1 MRFRC
6 EGGEYDTDQLTAYP
20 TKNRAM
26 PFIYISPD
34 FAHVFVQM
42 MDSVHGVT
50 IRSADPEEIRRLA
63 NAYHLPDLLR
73 ALPGTPKSI
82 AGDELDPPPHEPS

>member
-6 EGGEYDTDQLTAYP
+6 DGGEYDTDQLTAYP
-20 TKNRAM
+20 TRNRAM

-42 MDSVHGVT
+42 MDSVQGVT
-50 IRSADPEEIRRLA
+50 IRHAAEEEIPRLA
-63 NAYHLPDLLR
+63 EAYHLPDLLR
-73 ALPGTPKSI
+73 ALPHTRG
-82 AGDELDPPPHEPS
+82 APPDDLGNKL

>member
-42 MDSVHGVT
+42 MDPVQGVT
-50 IRSADPEEIRRLA
+50 IRPAQTDEIRRLA
-63 NAYHLPDLLR
+63 DTYRLP
-73 ALPGTPKSI
+73 ALTLPPDGGPPGPS
-82 AGDELDPPPHEPS
+82 APDPGLDF